1 MSELVKKQL
10 EEAKE
15 LMNKAVDHV
24 ENELTKIREAQSV
37 EDIIG
42 VKELM
47 HDEKMRQEA
56 IQTQQEFFPKDA
68 GKSSTLLDHILGELQ
83 KVNQS
88 GIEIKGR
95 GINDVQLSQEPTSNA
110 FEN

>member
-1 MSELVKKQL
+1 LSDVGIAE
-10 EEAKE
+10 KE
-15 LMNKAVDHV
+15 FGV
-24 ENELTKIREAQSV
+24 EVCRGIHQAQQ
-37 EDIIG
+37 
-42 VKELM
+42 M
-47 HDEKMRQEA
+47 QEA

-110 FEN
+110 FENYGT